1 MSVKLLNE
9 HHLEFLSLKGGC
21 TGTSEFTLVKTP
33 LLFAFWES
41 IMLDFSVRLSEQF
54 DSSLTWS
61 KTPKLE
67 PRRQISRQGPVN
79 QNQDDLFIFGAHVRI
94 QRGEG
99 TGGQDPPE
107 KAQKC
112 RVSSQYWSGSPASS
126 ARQQIREMAFRWR
139 ADDGPFILVTKLS
152 RFIALTKLSRSAH
165 GACFL
170 IILNQR
176 TCRATECVECE
187 ITHMSKKRTQ
197 S

>member
-1 MSVKLLNE
+1 M
-9 HHLEFLSLKGGC
+9 
-21 TGTSEFTLVKTP
+21 
-33 LLFAFWES
+33 
-41 IMLDFSVRLSEQF
+41 DR
-54 DSSLTWS
+54 WS
-61 KTPKLE
+61 
-67 PRRQISRQGPVN
+67 GPPP
-79 QNQDDLFIFGAHVRI
+79 
-94 QRGEG
+94 
-99 TGGQDPPE
+99 PPE

-126 ARQQIREMAFRWR
+126 ARQQNAISMTFRWR

-165 GACFL
+165 GAGFL

-176 TCRATECVECE
+176 TCRVTECVECE

>member
-1 MSVKLLNE
+1 M
-9 HHLEFLSLKGGC
+9 
-21 TGTSEFTLVKTP
+21 
-33 LLFAFWES
+33 
-41 IMLDFSVRLSEQF
+41 
-54 DSSLTWS
+54 
-61 KTPKLE
+61 
-67 PRRQISRQGPVN
+67 
-79 QNQDDLFIFGAHVRI
+79 RI
-94 QRGEG
+94 QGGGG

-126 ARQQIREMAFRWR
+126 ARQQNAISMAFRWR

-152 RFIALTKLSRSAH
+152 RFIALAKLSRSAH

>member
-1 MSVKLLNE
+1 
-9 HHLEFLSLKGGC
+9 
-21 TGTSEFTLVKTP
+21 
-33 LLFAFWES
+33 
-41 IMLDFSVRLSEQF
+41 MLDFSVRLSEQF

-61 KTPKLE
+61 ETPKLE

-79 QNQDDLFIFGAHVRI
+79 QNQDDLFILGRMCGS
-94 QRGEG
+94 RGEG
-99 TGGQDPPE
+99 GQVVRTPPPE

-126 ARQQIREMAFRWR
+126 ARQQNAILMAFRWR

-170 IILNQR
+170 IILN
-176 TCRATECVECE
+176 E
-187 ITHMSKKRTQ
+187 
-197 S
+197 

>member
-1 MSVKLLNE
+1 
-9 HHLEFLSLKGGC
+9 
-21 TGTSEFTLVKTP
+21 
-33 LLFAFWES
+33 
-41 IMLDFSVRLSEQF
+41 MLDFSVRLSEQF

-61 KTPKLE
+61 ETPKLE

-79 QNQDDLFIFGAHVRI
+79 QNQDDLFILGRMCGS
-94 QRGEG
+94 RGG
-99 TGGQDPPE
+99 GGQVVRTPPE

-126 ARQQIREMAFRWR
+126 ARQQNAISMAFRWR
-139 ADDGPFILVTKLS
+139 TDDGPFILVTKLS
-152 RFIALTKLSRSAH
+152 IFIGLTKLSRSAH

>member
-1 MSVKLLNE
+1 
-9 HHLEFLSLKGGC
+9 
-21 TGTSEFTLVKTP
+21 
-33 LLFAFWES
+33 
-41 IMLDFSVRLSEQF
+41 MLDFSVRLSEQF

-61 KTPKLE
+61 ETPKLE

-79 QNQDDLFIFGAHVRI
+79 QNQDDLFILGRMCGSRGVGQVVR
-94 QRGEG
+94 
-99 TGGQDPPE
+99 TPPPE

-112 RVSSQYWSGSPASS
+112 RVSSQYWSGSPAWSV
-126 ARQQIREMAFRWR
+126 RQQNAISMAFRWQ

-165 GACFL
+165 RACFL

>member
-1 MSVKLLNE
+1 
-9 HHLEFLSLKGGC
+9 
-21 TGTSEFTLVKTP
+21 
-33 LLFAFWES
+33 
-41 IMLDFSVRLSEQF
+41 MLDLSVRLSEQF

-61 KTPKLE
+61 ETPMLE

-79 QNQDDLFIFGAHVRI
+79 QNQDDLFILGRMCGS
-94 QRGEG
+94 RGEG
-99 TGGQDPPE
+99 GQVVRTPPE

-126 ARQQIREMAFRWR
+126 ARQQNAILMAFRWR

-170 IILNQR
+170 IILN
-176 TCRATECVECE
+176 E
-187 ITHMSKKRTQ
+187 
-197 S
+197 

>member
-1 MSVKLLNE
+1 MKN
-9 HHLEFLSLKGGC
+9 
-21 TGTSEFTLVKTP
+21 
-33 LLFAFWES
+33 
-41 IMLDFSVRLSEQF
+41 FSVRLSELF
-54 DSSLTWS
+54 DSSLTYGR
-61 KTPKLE
+61 K
-67 PRRQISRQGPVN
+67 PRSSSPEDRFLARGLSIKIRVIS
-79 QNQDDLFIFGAHVRI
+79 LFWGACADP
-94 QRGEG
+94 EG
-99 TGGQDPPE
+99 GGWTGGQDPPPPE

-126 ARQQIREMAFRWR
+126 ARQQNAISMTFRWR

-165 GACFL
+165 GAGFL

>member
-1 MSVKLLNE
+1 MLL
-9 HHLEFLSLKGGC
+9 
-21 TGTSEFTLVKTP
+21 
-33 LLFAFWES
+33 ES
-41 IMLDFSVRLSEQF
+41 
-54 DSSLTWS
+54 
-61 KTPKLE
+61 
-67 PRRQISRQGPVN
+67 RRQISRQGPVN
-79 QNQDDLFIFGAHVRI
+79 QNQDDLFILGRMCGS
-94 QRGEG
+94 RGG
-99 TGGQDPPE
+99 DRWSGPPPE

-126 ARQQIREMAFRWR
+126 ACQQNAISM
-139 ADDGPFILVTKLS
+139 ADDGPIILVTKLS

-165 GACFL
+165 GACFI

>member
-1 MSVKLLNE
+1 MSSMILVLYGRKPRSSSPE
-9 HHLEFLSLKGGC
+9 DRFLARGLSIKIRMISL
-21 TGTSEFTLVKTP
+21 
-33 LLFAFWES
+33 FW
-41 IMLDFSVRLSEQF
+41 
-54 DSSLTWS
+54 
-61 KTPKLE
+61 
-67 PRRQISRQGPVN
+67 
-79 QNQDDLFIFGAHVRI
+79 GACADPE
-94 QRGEG
+94 GG

-126 ARQQIREMAFRWR
+126 ARQQNAFSMAFRWR
-139 ADDGPFILVTKLS
+139 ADDGPFVLVTKLC

-170 IILNQR
+170 VILNQR
-176 TCRATECVECE
+176 TCQATECVECE